1 MSAPRRIQLL
11 DLPQHEPKPRNLID
25 AIGRTPMVTLSKSIQ
40 NRVPAG
46 VRIDAKLESLNP
58 GGSVKDRTAWGII
71 RRAEQK
77 GFLVPGKTLLD
88 ASSGNTAIA
97 YAMIAADR
105 GYPLKICMPASASLE
120 RKRLLQAYGVE
131 LEYTDPLEGSDGAIV
146 RAQELAA
153 ENGNYYYAD
162 QYNNPATWKIHYET
176 TGPEIWEQ
184 TQGQLTHF
192 VAGLGTSGT
201 FTGTTRYLKRQNQAI
216 QTVAVQPDAPFH
228 GLEGLKHMESSLV
241 PGIYDESLAD
251 AHRGAAT
258 EESLAWV
265 RTLAQKEGLL
275 VGPSSG
281 AALATAVHL
290 ANQLK
295 SGYIVVIF
303 CDHGSR
309 YLSEGHVFGGGH
321 EN

>member
-1 MSAPRRIQLL
+1 MSATHHIRLV
-11 DLPQHEPKPRNLID
+11 DLPEVEPQPHRLIH
-25 AIGRTPMVTLSKSIQ
+25 AIGNTPLVTLAKSIQ
-40 NRVPAG
+40 EHVPAG
-46 VRIDAKLESLNP
+46 VRIDAKLESHNP

-71 RRAEQK
+71 RRAERKGLLQK
-77 GFLVPGKTLLD
+77 GRTLLD

-97 YAMIAADR
+97 YAMLAADR

-120 RKRLLQAYGVE
+120 RKRLLQAYNVD
-131 LEYTDPLEGSDGAIV
+131 LEFTDPLEGSDGAIQ
-146 RAQELAA
+146 RARQLARD
-153 ENGNYYYAD
+153 NPKYYYAD

-176 TGPEIWEQ
+176 TGPEIWHQ

-201 FTGTTRYLKRQNQAI
+201 FTGTTRFLKRQNGAV

-241 PGIYDESLAD
+241 PGIYDTNLPD
-251 AHRGAAT
+251 AHWGADT
-258 EESLAWV
+258 EESLWWIRRLA
-265 RTLAQKEGLL
+265 RTEGLL

-281 AALATAVHL
+281 AALAAAVAL
-290 ANQLK
+290 AQKLEN
-295 SGYIVVIF
+295 GYIVVIF

-309 YLSEGHVFGGGH
+309 YLSESHVFGGDH
-321 EN
+321 AD